1 MKGLIGKK
9 LWMTQI
15 YDDQGVRLPVTAIQ
29 VGPCVVMQ
37 RKSVATDGYESVRLG
52 FGERKARLVGKAP
65 MGDSKKAG
73 TTPKEWMAEFQLE
86 DGDTLKEGDTVTSS
100 IFEGV
105 RFVDIVGVTKGRGFQ
120 GVVKRHRMRG
130 GPMTHGGHS
139 KRRVGSIGMKSFPA
153 RVKKGQRMPGHMGV
167 VRVTTQN
174 IRVAKMM
181 PEDNVILVC
190 GAVPGATGGMVLVK
204 KALKKQG

>member
-9 LWMTQI
+9 LSMTQI
-15 YDDQGVRLPVTAIQ
+15 YNDQGVRVPVTAIE

-37 RKSVATDGYESVRLG
+37 RKTLAVDGYESVRLG
-52 FGERKARLVGKAP
+52 FGERKERLTPKAQL
-65 MGDSKKAG
+65 GDSKKAA
-73 TTPKEWMAEFQLE
+73 TTPKRWMAEFKL
-86 DGDTLKEGDTVTSS
+86 DAGDELKEGDTVTSS

-105 RFVDIVGVTKGRGFQ
+105 GFVDIVGVTKGRGFQ

-153 RVKKGQRMPGHMGV
+153 RVKRGQRMPGHMGV
-167 VRVTTQN
+167 VRITVQN
-174 IRVAKMM
+174 LRVARVMS
-181 PEDNVILVC
+181 EDNVILVC

-204 KALKKQG
+204 RALKKQG